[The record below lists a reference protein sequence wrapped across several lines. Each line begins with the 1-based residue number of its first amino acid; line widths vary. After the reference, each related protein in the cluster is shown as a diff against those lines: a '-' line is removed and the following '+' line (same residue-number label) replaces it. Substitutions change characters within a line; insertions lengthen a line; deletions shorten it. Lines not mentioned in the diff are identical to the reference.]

1 MKLRVM
7 VIEIIGLHIERLKLR
22 RPGLSLAAVPA

>member
-1 MKLRVM
+1 M
-7 VIEIIGLHIERLKLR
+7 VIEIIGWHIDRLKLR